1 MTRRKRLRITKQ
13 DPPAEPPAADD
24 PALPDLPDPKR
35 RRDELPELPPVPRPW
50 QLPVPPRRSLP
61 S

>member
-1 MTRRKRLRITKQ
+1 MTRRKRLRIKQ
-13 DPPAEPPAADD
+13 NPTSEPPAADD
-24 PALPDLPDPKR
+24 PALPDLPDPTR
-35 RRDELPELPPVPRPW
+35 RRDELPEPPPVPRPW